1 MLDLFDGWKG
11 LMDKESIAASVYS
24 YTMYYF
30 SKSLFHAYVEGEVE
44 NRLLYSD
51 NYLMHNVNIRLLESA
66 AKDGNTSHFN
76 PICRNGYPD
85 YSGKN
90 HCSYNLAKSFID
102 AKNFL
107 EANMSAKHTDWKWGN
122 LIVRDYKNL
131 PWSMTALKPIF
142 HRETSTAGN
151 ANTLDV
157 SRYTHMKNVNN
168 TIFHQSHGA
177 TYKQIV

>member
-1 MLDLFDGWKG
+1 
-11 LMDKESIAASVYS
+11 
-24 YTMYYF
+24 
-30 SKSLFHAYVEGEVE
+30 
-44 NRLLYSD
+44 
-51 NYLMHNVNIRLLESA
+51 
-66 AKDGNTSHFN
+66 
-76 PICRNGYPD
+76 
-85 YSGKN
+85 
-90 HCSYNLAKSFID
+90 
-102 AKNFL
+102 
-107 EANMSAKHTDWKWGN
+107 MSAKHTDWKWGN

-177 TYKQIV
+177 TYKQIVQLDNEPANDVNLYSIDTGLNENPF